1 MRLLRANLKPL
12 KYARLWFSLAYIMLA
27 IVALASLLPAP
38 EMGTS
43 DKLLHFL
50 TYGVMS
56 AVFSTLVCQSRSL
69 LIVVPGLI
77 LFGVV
82 LEFLQGLTGYRSME
96 VYDMLANTG
105 GVLIGL
111 MIRFSPVPLWFRQ
124 LELIVA

>member
-1 MRLLRANLKPL
+1 MGFLSTNLQPL

-50 TYGVMS
+50 TYGVLS
-56 AVFSTLVCQSRSL
+56 AAFSTLVCQARSL
-69 LIVVPGLI
+69 LMVVPGLI
-77 LFGVV
+77 LFGIV

-96 VYDMLANTG
+96 VYDMLANAG
-105 GVLIGL
+105 GVLMGL
-111 MIRFSPVPLWFRQ
+111 MIRFSPLPLWFRQ
-124 LELIVA
+124 LEQVVA